1 MTSRGPQGIRILLAF
16 AAAVLALPGQL
27 LAAERAALP
36 ENDRYAVLANVQAM
50 HRARCP
56 GSSPCVTVFEVGGG
70 DPAMNGAFLYLRV
83 EHNDRVFVWK
93 TGLNVRRV
101 QKMWVGSGNVVV
113 LRVSRDE
120 MDSRSAIVQRI
131 KTYRVRFHLDGDTL
145 RDSVSVEG
153 GEAAAARP

>member
-70 DPAMNGAFLYLRV
+70 DPAMNGAFLYLRL
-83 EHNDRVFVWK
+83 EHNDRSFVWK

-101 QKMWVGSGNVVV
+101 LKMSVGPGDVVV
-113 LRVSRDE
+113 LRVSQDE
-120 MDSRSAIVQRI
+120 MDSRSAIVQRT
-131 KTYRVRFHLDGDTL
+131 KTYRIRYHLDGDVL
-145 RDSVSVEG
+145 RDAVTVEG
-153 GEAAAARP
+153 TEEASAQP